1 MNLKSVS
8 DDDSYDEQ
16 ESVSK
21 NGVEE
26 GYLFSFGSEQTNN
39 HFFLLA
45 KWAFV
50 ITLFCIKG
58 F

>member
-21 NGVEE
+21 NGDEE
-26 GYLFSFGSEQTNN
+26 GYLFYFGSEQTNN
-39 HFFLLA
+39 HFF
-45 KWAFV
+45 
-50 ITLFCIKG
+50 C
-58 F
+58 